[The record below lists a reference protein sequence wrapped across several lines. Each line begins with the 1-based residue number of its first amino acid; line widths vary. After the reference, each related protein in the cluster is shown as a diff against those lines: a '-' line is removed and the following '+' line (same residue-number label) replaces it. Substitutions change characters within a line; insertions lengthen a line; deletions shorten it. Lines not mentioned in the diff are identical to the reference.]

1 MMDAH
6 IRKHFRDLINEE
18 NLEDPSWILTLDN
31 FDEPPLFC
39 RTNQVEFLRSIPEE
53 LRPVVA
59 LDVALSLI
67 EQIADVAAQRAPDRR
82 FYICVTISDFNLWYT
97 GEQTAPTPAIYVDP
111 NEGNITPAEFR
122 LVSPHSTEGLE
133 TARWLEQ
140 LGEQYVKRYC
150 IGELSAGTFDPQL
163 HRIYVGWR
171 CVRAPN
177 VRSVGS
183 DLSSV
188 GS

>member
-1 MMDAH
+1 
-6 IRKHFRDLINEE
+6 
-18 NLEDPSWILTLDN
+18 
-31 FDEPPLFC
+31 
-39 RTNQVEFLRSIPEE
+39 
-53 LRPVVA
+53 
-59 LDVALSLI
+59 
-67 EQIADVAAQRAPDRR
+67 
-82 FYICVTISDFNLWYT
+82 ICVTISDFNLWYT
-97 GEQTAPTPAIYVDP
+97 GKQTAPTPAIYVDP

-150 IGELSAGTFDPQL
+150 IGELSAGTFDPHL